1 MINFGIKKEKGSIA
15 LISLI
20 VISAFTLILAVKM
33 TESGISTGYQHVNN
47 VSEQESY
54 YGAEGCFEEALIKI
68 ENDTSFSGETVNF
81 SSGSCVIT
89 VSGSNPKTVDIVLT
103 QGDYQQTFR
112 GLVNI
117 TQNGHA
123 VNASLSSWEEI

>member
-1 MINFGIKKEKGSIA
+1 MINLGFKKEKGSIA
-15 LISLI
+15 LISLL

-33 TESGISTGYQHVNN
+33 AESGISIGYQHVNN
-47 VSEQESY
+47 VSGQTSY

-68 ENDTSFSGETVNF
+68 EDDTSFSGETINF
-81 SSGSCVIT
+81 ASGSCVIT
-89 VSGSNPKTVDIVLT
+89 VSGVNPKTVDVTLT

-112 GLVNI
+112 GIVNV

-123 VNASLSSWEEI
+123 INASLSSWEEI

>member
-1 MINFGIKKEKGSIA
+1 MTNFGIKKEKGSIA

-47 VSEQESY
+47 VAGQTSY

-68 ENDTSFSGETVNF
+68 EDDTSFVGETVNF

-89 VSGSNPKTVDIVLT
+89 VSGVNPKTVDVVLT

-112 GLVNI
+112 GVVGVAE
-117 TQNGHA
+117 NGHA
-123 VNASLSSWEEI
+123 INASLSSWEEI

>member
-1 MINFGIKKEKGSIA
+1 MINFCLKKEKGSIA
-15 LISLI
+15 LISLL

-33 TESGISTGYQHVNN
+33 AESGISTGYQYVNN
-47 VSEQESY
+47 VSEQVSY

-68 ENDTSFSGETVNF
+68 ENDTGFLGETVNF
-81 SSGSCVIT
+81 DLASCVIS
-89 VSGSNPKTVDIVLT
+89 VSGDNPKTVDIVLT

-117 TQNGHA
+117 TENGHA